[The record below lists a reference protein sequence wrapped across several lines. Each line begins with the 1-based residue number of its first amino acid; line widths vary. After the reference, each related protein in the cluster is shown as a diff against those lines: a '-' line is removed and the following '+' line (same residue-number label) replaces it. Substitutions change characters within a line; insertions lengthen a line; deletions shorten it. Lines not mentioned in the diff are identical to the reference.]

1 MWGSRRRQSRHWRRS
16 LAKSSVLRASPRSGG
31 SRTWSDEAAALA
43 PADAPAAVELA
54 FDRGGWIYVARDDG
68 SGERPVTRGTGAAF
82 SPDGSRMAF
91 ARFDR
96 LYVARA
102 DGTGERLLSRAGRG
116 YGVKWSPDGR
126 RLAFTSHYR
135 SGRFAVYIAT
145 ADGSGVRP
153 LLKPAHRNE
162 ESDSPAWSPDGKL
175 IAFASTRAAPG
186 NPEIFVVRPDGSG
199 LRRLTHTRGDAH
211 VLGDDGMPSWS
222 PDGKSIV
229 FTSNR
234 SSSGAIWIMR
244 RDGTNER
251 KIYDRAGTDEFFP
264 QYSPDGRRIAFG
276 QLTRGTQEVWV
287 VSSDGRNPRRIAVG
301 GRPAW
306 VPPVASPGTG

>member
-1 MWGSRRRQSRHWRRS
+1 MPVR
-16 LAKSSVLRASPRSGG
+16 KSSAVATMIAATTTAALLGGG
-31 SRTWSDEAAALA
+31 SSRAAPPVA
-43 PADAPAAVELA
+43 ELA
-54 FDRGGWIYVARDDG
+54 FDQGGWIYVSREDGGDAR
-68 SGERPVTRGTGAAF
+68 RLTRGTGASF
-82 SPDGSRMAF
+82 TRDGSRIAF

-116 YGVKWSPDGR
+116 FGVRWSPDGR

-135 SGRFAVYIAT
+135 SGRFAVYVAN

-153 LLKPAHRNE
+153 LVEPANRNE

-222 PDGKSIV
+222 PDGTSIV

-251 KIYDRAGTDEFFP
+251 KIYDRAGSDEFFP
-264 QYSPDGRRIAFG
+264 QYSPDGRRIAFTR
-276 QLTRGTQEVWV
+276 LARGTQDVWTM
-287 VSSDGRNPRRIAVG
+287 SRDGRNARRVAAG
-301 GRPAW
+301 GRPVWA
-306 VPPVASPGTG
+306 PPAASPGVG